1 MISPDEKNAPATDA
15 GDDGL
20 LSQASKRYAAGYEHE
35 RANIQ
40 EAYEDLRFRAG
51 DQWPKEAIAQRDAD
65 KAPCLTINR
74 IPQFVRQVTGD
85 IRQGRPSIK
94 VVPVDDGGDE
104 EAAELRAGIIRY
116 VENRC
121 DAPGTYFAAADSQV
135 NSGIGHWRVITEYAS
150 QTTFNQEIGI
160 QLVQDG
166 VSVIWDPDAMD
177 LTRKD
182 AMWCFVPVDISHD
195 AYKEKYP
202 DAPIVDFTQETEG
215 YFDGWVTANTIRVAE
230 YFYKKAA
237 KITLALTPDGSIRDV
252 TDDAEAQAEMAAI
265 GARVEQRDSFKVYRC
280 LITQGHILEKPTV
293 WPGRYIPIVP
303 LLGEEIRIGPLVIR
317 HGIVRFARD
326 PQRMFNYFA
335 SKQAEVIALQPK
347 APWLG
352 TEKNFEEFED
362 EWENAN
368 NESRPYLRYT
378 PDAANG
384 NQAPQRVQPP
394 VSSQGVSE
402 GLQLAAENMMAVIGI
417 HQAGLGEQ
425 SNEKSGKAIIARQRE
440 GDVGT
445 FVYLDNFA
453 RAVRHTGVILLDL
466 IPHIYDTER
475 TIRIVGEDGRMTPMR
490 VNQAVGMVMGEEGD
504 DGEVSAAQKLNDLS
518 VGAYDVVIE
527 QGPSYSTKREE
538 AKDGMATLVQAV
550 PDTFGLIGDL
560 YVQAQDWPMKDQIA
574 KRLKMGLPPAIQ
586 QMEAKE
592 SGEPLPEQPP
602 QQPSPEQMAAQAQ
615 AQADAQRL
623 QMEGARTQS
632 EMQSKQTDDQI
643 KVAQAQDAMRDN
655 EHKRQLA
662 EREAMLNEQIAM
674 QKAQD
679 ESRKVDAEVQLI
691 EAKRQLTFAQ
701 IAALNDRGEMDAA
714 KTASSIQLAHR
725 SADNADAKTETDM
738 AIAHHG
744 AGLRERQASA
754 AETQA
759 KDAD

>member
-1 MISPDEKNAPATDA
+1 MASPETKTTQASPA
-15 GDDGL
+15 GDDDL
-20 LSQASKRYAAGYEHE
+20 LALAAKRYAAGYESE
-35 RANIQ
+35 RSNIK

-51 DQWPKEAIAQRDAD
+51 DQWPTEAKQQRLDD
-65 KAPCLTINR
+65 KTPCLTVNR

-104 EAAELRAGIIRY
+104 DAAELRAGIIRY
-116 VENRC
+116 IENRC
-121 DAPGTYFAAADSQV
+121 DAPGVYFSAADSQV

-166 VSVIWDPDAMD
+166 VSVVWDPDASD

-182 AMWCFVPVDISHD
+182 AMWCFVPVDISHN

-202 DAPIVDFTQETEG
+202 DAPMTDFSSDAEG
-215 YFDGWVTANTIRVAE
+215 YFEGWVTANTVRVAE
-230 YFYKKAA
+230 YWYKKPA
-237 KITLALTPDGSIRDV
+237 KIMLALTPDGSVRDV
-252 TDDAEAQAEMAAI
+252 TDDADAQAEMKAM
-265 GARVEQRDSFKVYRC
+265 GARVEERDSFKVYRC
-280 LITQGHILEKPTV
+280 LITQGHILEKPTA
-293 WPGRYIPIVP
+293 WAGRYIPIIP
-303 LLGEEIRIGPLVIR
+303 LLGEEIRIGREVIR

-362 EWENAN
+362 EWEASN
-368 NESRPYLRYT
+368 NETRPFLRYT

-384 NQAPQRVQPP
+384 NAPPQRVQPP

-453 RAVRHTGVILLDL
+453 RAVRHTGNVLLDL

-475 TIRIVGEDGRMTPMR
+475 TIRIVGEDGKMTPMK
-490 VNQAVGMVMGEEGD
+490 VNQAVGLAMEMEGQ
-504 DGEVSAAQKLNDLS
+504 GAAAQKLNDLS

-538 AKDGMATLVQAV
+538 AKDGMANLISSV
-550 PDTFGLIGDL
+550 PDTFALIGDL
-560 YVQAQDWPMKDQIA
+560 FAQAQDWPMKDQIA
-574 KRLKMGLPPAIQ
+574 KRLKMTLPPVIQ
-586 QMEAKE
+586 KMEAEE
-592 SGEPLPEQPP
+592 SGEPVAPEPPPQPTPEQIAA
-602 QQPSPEQMAAQAQ
+602 EQQAQ
-615 AQADAQRL
+615 AVQAQQQID
-623 QMEGARTQS
+623 GAKVQS
-632 EMQSKQTDDQI
+632 QLESDDLDRQI
-643 KVAQAQDAMRDN
+643 KVMKAQSEAADADQARMI
-655 EHKRQLA
+655 RQ
-662 EREAMLNEQIAM
+662 READMKEQ
-674 QKAQD
+674 
-679 ESRKVDAEVQLI
+679 
-691 EAKRQLTFAQ
+691 EAAASIQLT
-701 IAALNDRGEMDAA
+701 NA
-714 KTASSIQLAHR
+714 KTALTIAQIEALSRRADNDDAKTDSSLHLAHR
-725 SADNADAKTETDM
+725 SADM
-738 AIAHHG
+738 S
-744 AGLRERQASA
+744 ERQAI
-754 AETQA
+754 EP
-759 KDAD
+759 

>member
-1 MISPDEKNAPATDA
+1 MIAQDDDNANASDDAKALDHAKAWAPAPED
-15 GDDGL
+15 L
-20 LSQASKRYAAGYEHE
+20 LAQAAKRWSTGYEAE
-35 RANIQ
+35 RENISQ
-40 EAYEDLRFRAG
+40 AYEDLRFRAG
-51 DQWPKEAIAQRDAD
+51 DQWPKEAIAQREAD
-65 KAPCLTINR
+65 QAPCLTINR

-104 EAAELRAGIIRY
+104 AAAELRAGIIRY
-116 VENRC
+116 IENRC
-121 DAPGTYFAAADSQV
+121 DAPGTYFSAADSQV

-166 VSVIWDPDAMD
+166 VSVVWDPDAVD

-182 AMWCFVPVDISHD
+182 AMWCFVPVDIAID

-202 DAPIVDFTQETEG
+202 DAPVTDFSTETEG
-215 YFDGWVTANTIRVAE
+215 HFEGWVTTNTVRVAE
-230 YFYKKAA
+230 YFYKKPAR
-237 KITLALTPDGSIRDV
+237 IRLALTADGTIRDV
-252 TDDAEAQAEMAAI
+252 TEAPAEELAKLAQQ
-265 GARVEQRDSFKVYRC
+265 GARIDERDSFKIYRC

-303 LLGEEIRIGPLVIR
+303 LLGEEIRIGPRVIR

-352 TEKNFEEFED
+352 TERNFEEYED

-368 NESRPYLRYT
+368 TESRPYLRYT
-378 PDAANG
+378 PDPSNG
-384 NQAPQRVQPP
+384 NAAPQRVQPP

-417 HQAGLGEQ
+417 HQAGLGEA
-425 SNEKSGKAIIARQRE
+425 SNEKSGRAILARQRE

-475 TIRIVGEDGRMTPMR
+475 TIRIVGEDGRMTPLR
-490 VNQAVGMVMGEEGD
+490 VNQAVGMVVGGEGD
-504 DGEVSAAQKLNDLS
+504 DGETATAQKLNDLS

-550 PDTFGLIGDL
+550 PSTFGLIGDL

-586 QMEAKE
+586 QMEAQG
-592 SGEPLPEQPP
+592 SGAPPSPQPE
-602 QQPSPEQMAAQAQ
+602 QPSPEVIAAQQQAEAQ
-615 AQADAQRL
+615 GARIQMDGAKTQSQIATEEQQRRIDLARAQSNLADA
-623 QMEGARTQS
+623 ENARA
-632 EMQSKQTDDQI
+632 I
-643 KVAQAQDAMRDN
+643 AA
-655 EHKRQLA
+655 
-662 EREAMLNEQIAM
+662 REAENAARRTEAEIA
-674 QKAQD
+674 
-679 ESRKVDAEVQLI
+679 LI
-691 EAKRQLTFAQ
+691 EARRALALAQ
-701 IAALNDRGEMDAA
+701 IGALGRGAGQAGADMTMVQHDAALREAQAFAA
-714 KTASSIQLAHR
+714 
-725 SADNADAKTETDM
+725 DTD
-738 AIAHHG
+738 
-744 AGLRERQASA
+744 GL
-754 AETQA
+754 
-759 KDAD
+759 

>member
-1 MISPDEKNAPATDA
+1 MTEQEDINAPAKAESAADT
-15 GDDGL
+15 L
-20 LSQASKRYAAGYEHE
+20 LPVAAKRWAAGYEAE
-35 RANIQ
+35 RENITQ
-40 EAYEDLRFRAG
+40 AYEDLRFRAG
-51 DQWPKEAIAQRDAD
+51 DQWPKEAIAQREAD
-65 KAPCLTINR
+65 QAPILTINR

-116 VENRC
+116 IENRC
-121 DAPGTYFAAADSQV
+121 DAPGAYFSAADSQV

-166 VSVIWDPDAMD
+166 VSVVWDPDAVD

-182 AMWCFVPVDISHD
+182 AMWCFVPVDISMD

-202 DAPIVDFTQETEG
+202 EAPVVDFDSNTEG
-215 YFDGWVTANTIRVAE
+215 YFEGWITANTVRVAE
-230 YFYKKAA
+230 YWYKKPA

-252 TDDAEAQAEMAAI
+252 TDASAEERVKLGME
-265 GARVEQRDSFKVYRC
+265 GARIEQRDSFKVYRC

-303 LLGEEIRIGPLVIR
+303 LLGEEIRIGRKVIR

-326 PQRMFNYFA
+326 PQRMFNYLS

-352 TEKNFEEFED
+352 TEKNFEEYED

-368 NESRPYLRYT
+368 TESRPFLRYT
-378 PDAANG
+378 PDPTNG

-394 VSSQGVSE
+394 VSSQGISE

-417 HQAGLGEQ
+417 HQAGLGEA

-453 RAVRHTGVILLDL
+453 RAVRHTGNILLDL

-475 TIRIVGEDGRMTPMR
+475 TIRIVGEDGKMTPMR
-490 VNQAVGMVMGEEGD
+490 VNQAIGMVVGEEG
-504 DGEVSAAQKLNDLS
+504 GEPDETAAAQKLNDLS

-550 PDTFGLIGDL
+550 PDTFGMIGDL

-586 QMEAKE
+586 KMEAQE
-592 SGEPLPEQPP
+592 SGEPLPPEPP
-602 QQPSPEQMAAQAQ
+602 PQPSPEQMAAQQQAQEAQ
-615 AQADAQRL
+615 ARQ
-623 QMEGARTQS
+623 QMEGARIQMDGAKTQS
-632 EMQSKQTDDQI
+632 QIATDEQRRQI
-643 KVAQAQDAMRDN
+643 DMAKAQIELEDAEQARI
-655 EHKRQLA
+655 LA
-662 EREAMLNEQIAM
+662 EHEAAL
-674 QKAQD
+674 KAQ
-679 ESRKVDAEVQLI
+679 ESAATVE
-691 EAKRQLTFAQ
+691 LT
-701 IAALNDRGEMDAA
+701 RA
-714 KTASSIQLAHR
+714 KTALVLAQIEALGR
-725 SADNADAKTETDM
+725 RADNEDAKTGTDM
-738 AIAHHG
+738 ALAHHG
-744 AGLRERQASA
+744 AGLRERQAMASEA
-754 AETQA
+754 QAEA
-759 KDAD
+759 GEPGE

>member
-1 MISPDEKNAPATDA
+1 MVEQEDINAPAKA
-15 GDDGL
+15 GADDDL
-20 LSQASKRYAAGYEHE
+20 LPLAAKRWAAGYEAE
-35 RANIQ
+35 RSNIE

-51 DQWPKEAIAQRDAD
+51 DQWPADAKQQRVDER
-65 KAPCLTINR
+65 APCLTINR

-104 EAAELRAGIIRY
+104 DAAELRAGIIRY
-116 VENRC
+116 IENRC

-135 NSGIGHWRVITEYAS
+135 NSGIGHWRVVTEYAS

-160 QLVQDG
+160 QLIQDG
-166 VSVIWDPDAMD
+166 VSVIWDPDASD

-182 AMWCFVPVDISHD
+182 AMWCIVPVDMSME
-195 AYKEKYP
+195 AYKAKYP
-202 DAPIVDFTQETEG
+202 DAPVVDFTQETEG
-215 YFDGWVTANTIRVAE
+215 YFEGWVTANTVRIAE
-230 YFYKKAA
+230 YWYKKPA
-237 KITLALTPDGSIRDV
+237 KITLALTPDGSIKDV
-252 TDDAEAQAEMAAI
+252 SEASDAELAALVLQ
-265 GARVEQRDSFKVYRC
+265 GARVEVRDSFKVHRC
-280 LITQGHILEKPTV
+280 LITQGHILEKPSV

-303 LLGEEIRIGPLVIR
+303 LLGEEVRIGRKVIR

-352 TEKNFEEFED
+352 TEANFELFED

-378 PDAANG
+378 PDSANG
-384 NQAPQRVQPP
+384 FAAPQRVAPP

-425 SNEKSGKAIIARQRE
+425 SNEKSGKAILARQRE

-453 RAVRHTGVILLDL
+453 RAVRHTGNILLDL

-475 TIRIVGEDGRMTPMR
+475 TIRIVGEDGKMMPMK
-490 VNQAVGMVMGEEGD
+490 VNQAVGMVMEQEEGTD
-504 DGEVSAAQKLNDLS
+504 TAAQKLNDLS

-550 PDTFGLIGDL
+550 PDTFGLMGDL

-574 KRLKMGLPPAIQ
+574 KRLKMALPPAIQ
-586 QMEAKE
+586 RMEAQE
-592 SGEPLPEQPP
+592 AGEPLPPEPP
-602 QQPSPEQMAAQAQ
+602 PQPSPEQIAAQQQMEAEG
-615 AQADAQRL
+615 QRL

-632 EMQSKQTDDQI
+632 DLQSRETEDQI
-643 KVAQAQDAMRDN
+643 KIMQAQQSAMDA
-655 EHKRQLA
+655 EHKRAMA
-662 EREAMLNEQIAM
+662 ERQAELDGQIAM
-674 QKAQD
+674 TAAAD
-679 ESRKVDAEVQLI
+679 ASRKTAAEVALI
-691 EAKRQLTFAQ
+691 RAKEELTYAQ
-701 IAALNDRGEMDAA
+701 IAALGHKGELAEA
-714 KTASSIQLAHR
+714 QAASSIDLAHR
-725 SADNADAKTETDM
+725 GADLKES
-738 AIAHHG
+738 IANRPEPAE
-744 AGLRERQASA
+744 AG
-754 AETQA
+754 
-759 KDAD
+759 

>member
-1 MISPDEKNAPATDA
+1 MAEAEDKAMPAPANEANDVLALA
-15 GDDGL
+15 G
-20 LSQASKRYAAGYEHE
+20 KRWAAGYENE
-35 RANIQ
+35 RANIE

-51 DQWPKEAIAQRDAD
+51 DQWPSDAKQQRIDEQ
-65 KAPCLTINR
+65 APCLTINR

-104 EAAELRAGIIRY
+104 DAAELRAGIIRY
-116 VENRC
+116 IENRC

-135 NSGIGHWRVITEYAS
+135 NSGIGHWRVVTEYAS

-160 QLVQDG
+160 QLIQDG
-166 VSVIWDPDAMD
+166 VSVVWDPDASD

-182 AMWCFVPVDISHD
+182 AMWCFVPVDISMA

-202 DAPIVDFTQETEG
+202 NAPVVDFSPDTDG
-215 YFDGWVTANTIRVAE
+215 YFEGWVTANTVRVAE
-230 YFYKKAA
+230 YWYKKPA
-237 KITLALTPDGSIRDV
+237 KIMLALTPDGSIRDV
-252 TDDAEAQAEMAAI
+252 TDDEQAQAELASV
-265 GARVEQRDSFKVYRC
+265 GARIEERNSFKVYRC
-280 LITQGHILEKPTV
+280 LITQGHVLEKPTV

-303 LLGEEIRIGPLVIR
+303 LLGEEIRIGRKVIR

-352 TEKNFEEFED
+352 TEKNFEEHED
-362 EWENAN
+362 EWEEAN
-368 NESRPYLRYT
+368 NASRPYLRYT
-378 PDAANG
+378 PDPSNG
-384 NQAPQRVQPP
+384 NAPPQRVQPP

-425 SNEKSGKAIIARQRE
+425 SNEKSGKAILARQRE

-453 RAVRHTGVILLDL
+453 RAVRHTGNILLDL

-475 TIRIVGEDGRMTPMR
+475 TIRIVGEDGKMTPMK
-490 VNQAVGMVMGEEGD
+490 VNQAVGVVIEED
-504 DGEVSAAQKLNDLS
+504 EQVSAAQKLNDLS

-550 PDTFGLIGDL
+550 PDTFGMIGDL

-574 KRLKMGLPPAIQ
+574 KRLKMALPPAIQ
-586 QMEAKE
+586 KMEAE
-592 SGEPLPEQPP
+592 ETGEPLPPEPP
-602 QQPSPEQMAAQAQ
+602 PQPSPEQMQAMQQAQEAQARQ
-615 AQADAQRL
+615 QMDGAKAQSQLASDEVDRQTKLMKAQSDMADA
-623 QMEGARTQS
+623 EHARILS
-632 EMQSKQTDDQI
+632 E
-643 KVAQAQDAMRDN
+643 N
-655 EHKRQLA
+655 EASL
-662 EREAMLNEQIAM
+662 
-674 QKAQD
+674 KAQ
-679 ESRKVDAEVQLI
+679 ESAANIALI
-691 EAKRQLTFAQ
+691 EAKRLLTLAQ
-701 IAALNDRGEMDAA
+701 IEALGR
-714 KTASSIQLAHR
+714 K
-725 SADNADAKTETDM
+725 ADNDEALAG
-738 AIAHHG
+738 HR
-744 AGLRERQASA
+744 AGLDERRQSLSEQQAASA
-754 AETQA
+754 AE
-759 KDAD
+759 